1 MLRPGPPVLEADP
14 KEIIHTAPSHALI
27 RTEGDPERPDSR
39 PLSSQRFWRR
49 YKGKGGGTGRMAS
62 PGQRLP
68 QWPLQTPERVVADR
82 RGQETLRQGQNRGP
96 TVLGVRE
103 FEHPDSPGHQW
114 SRTSARAETLERR
127 RRSRGEKCGGGAQRL
142 VSDPDPGCSCVSW
155 PVGRPTPQSLPR
167 DPDLPLPAPGAAP
180 TCVRLLHGAVAAA
193 APSRVWRGGRGAR
206 APRSL
211 IPGREWEG

>member
-1 MLRPGPPVLEADP
+1 
-14 KEIIHTAPSHALI
+14 
-27 RTEGDPERPDSR
+27 
-39 PLSSQRFWRR
+39 
-49 YKGKGGGTGRMAS
+49 MAS

-127 RRSRGEKCGGGAQRL
+127 RRSRGEKCGGGGPASGQRSRSGVQL
-142 VSDPDPGCSCVSW
+142 RQLAG
-155 PVGRPTPQSLPR
+155 GTPHTSEL
-167 DPDLPLPAPGAAP
+167 APGP
-180 TCVRLLHGAVAAA
+180 RPPPPH
-193 APSRVWRGGRGAR
+193 SGRGAHLCKTSSWCR
-206 APRSL
+206 RGRRSQQSVAGRPRGSGSQVAN
-211 IPGREWEG
+211 PGPGVGGVGF

>member
-14 KEIIHTAPSHALI
+14 KEILHTAPSHAHI

-49 YKGKGGGTGRMAS
+49 YKGEGGGTGGKAS
-62 PGQRLP
+62 AGQRLP
-68 QWPLQTPERVVADR
+68 QRPLQTPERVAADR
-82 RGQETLRQGQNRGP
+82 WGQETLRQGQNRGP

-103 FEHPDSPGHQW
+103 FEHLDSPGHQG
-114 SRTSARAETLERR
+114 SQTSARAETLERR
-127 RRSRGEKCGGGAQRL
+127 RRSRGEKLGGGPSLWSATPIRGAAASAGRWDSPHL
-142 VSDPDPGCSCVSW
+142 KACPGT
-155 PVGRPTPQSLPR
+155 PTSH
-167 DPDLPLPAPGAAP
+167 PAPGAAP

>member
-1 MLRPGPPVLEADP
+1 MLRLGPPVLEADP
-14 KEIIHTAPSHALI
+14 KEIVHTAPSHALI

-49 YKGKGGGTGRMAS
+49 YKGEGGGAGRMAS

-127 RRSRGEKCGGGAQRL
+127 RRSRGEKCGGGGPSVWSAIPIR
-142 VSDPDPGCSCVSW
+142 
-155 PVGRPTPQSLPR
+155 
-167 DPDLPLPAPGAAP
+167 GAAASAGRWDAPHLRACPGTP
-180 TCVRLLHGAVAAA
+180 TS
-193 APSRVWRGGRGAR
+193 PSPLRAR
-206 APRSL
+206 RP
-211 IPGREWEG
+211 PV